1 MVDVSKMVEDF
12 NKLYECYCKPYK
24 PILTK
29 VYLEDQGNREQ
40 LAKLCEDAVVYY
52 PGPIPGLKR
61 VIGGQSFHIMVDAN
75 GKLDQETAYKKLYY
89 DDLYN
94 ILKKR
99 EPVNIER
106 GYILYAENSC
116 YNGYRVDTLNSHFS
130 YRSGQL

>member
-94 ILKKR
+94 ILKKKSR
-99 EPVNIER
+99 LILKGEIYCTLKIVVIMDIEL
-106 GYILYAENSC
+106 IL
-116 YNGYRVDTLNSHFS
+116 
-130 YRSGQL
+130 

>member
-52 PGPIPGLKR
+52 QDPYSWIETCNRGSHFILWLMLMVNLIGKR
-61 VIGGQSFHIMVDAN
+61 HTKNYITMIYIIF
-75 GKLDQETAYKKLYY
+75 KKESRL
-89 DDLYN
+89 
-94 ILKKR
+94 ILKGEIYCTLKI
-99 EPVNIER
+99 VVIMDIEL
-106 GYILYAENSC
+106 IL
-116 YNGYRVDTLNSHFS
+116 
-130 YRSGQL
+130 